1 MAVSVGAIMRREWC
15 DPFETSMAELG
26 VTTVW
31 LGERLDTVPRDSLGD
46 LQGLVLELSHEVTGS
61 AGGDMH
67 YELPLAGVPVEPE
80 SESIAQRLGIP
91 AILWGEEEA
100 RAWLAEIENRRH
112 SAPAPLIAVW
122 GSAGAPGATTLT
134 IGLAREL
141 AKSRPVVLLDAD
153 FAAPSVSEQMGLPVD
168 HSGLLGALR
177 VARNDGPSWE
187 SILAC
192 AEPVANSSS
201 LHVLSGI
208 RPGGLGRMEAAA
220 LEALLETILANGLT
234 VVADVRCSLAD
245 GEQTPE
251 KTAVGAVLGQ
261 PRQVF
266 WVSRATDLGV
276 LRLVRDW
283 KLLSELTD
291 GAKNSILLRASERS
305 DGAGFREAAE
315 ALWGF
320 TGCSDIRSL
329 PDWKSP
335 VHGAWLTE
343 LLSVFRGASQSPP
356 TPRQRPGTGLGQS
369 LRALLTKARSEPLP

>member
-1 MAVSVGAIMRREWC
+1 MRREWC
-15 DPFETSMAELG
+15 DPFEASMAHLG

-31 LGERLDTVPRDSLGD
+31 LGERLDTIPLDSLGD
-46 LQGLVLELSHEVTGS
+46 LQGLVLELSQEVTGS

-67 YELPLAGVPVEPE
+67 YEIPLAGIPVEPE

-91 AILWGEEEA
+91 AILWGVEEA
-100 RAWLAEIENRRH
+100 RAWLGEIKNRRN
-112 SAPAPLIAVW
+112 SAPAPLISVW
-122 GSAGAPGATTLT
+122 GSAGAPGATTLAM
-134 IGLAREL
+134 GVAREL

-153 FAAPSVSEQMGLPVD
+153 FVAPSVPELMGLEGD

-177 VARNDGPSWE
+177 VARNDGPPWE
-187 SILAC
+187 SVLAC
-192 AEPVANSSS
+192 AEPAPNSSS
-201 LHVLSGI
+201 LHVVSGI
-208 RPGGLGRMEAAA
+208 RPGGLGRLEAAA

-251 KTAVGAVLGQ
+251 KTAVGAILGRA
-261 PRQVF
+261 RQVF
-266 WVSRATDLGV
+266 WVSRTTDLGV
-276 LRLVRDW
+276 SRLVRDW
-283 KLLSELTD
+283 NLLSELTD
-291 GAKNSILLRASERS
+291 DAENSILLRASERS
-305 DGAGFREAAE
+305 DGDRFSETAE

-329 PDWKSP
+329 TDTQSS

-343 LLSVFRGASQSPP
+343 LLRGLRVTGQSSIFPP
-356 TPRQRPGTGLGQS
+356 RAQRVGWGQS